1 MEVRDYGKIREIVP
15 VPSLVELQASSY
27 DSFLDADT
35 APDKRSAKEGLEA
48 LLQEFFPVAGYDNK
62 VTVTYHGYSFSPPQH
77 TMEECRDLGQTY
89 QRGLKLKIRVQG
101 EELPEILEEDVHI
114 GYLPIRI
121 GGGEFIVNGS
131 ERTIVTQIQRSP
143 GVDFSSEVAPNGRRI
158 HSCRIIPERGSWIQV
173 EITNK
178 DLLQIKIDKSHKI
191 AATCF
196 LRALS
201 SEHGRTSEILRQF
214 FATEK
219 VPLKGAAAKKK
230 LVDAILVEEIVD
242 EESGEPLAEACEQIG
257 EATFEALKGK
267 GVEEVEIIAE
277 EVKPDDVLLN
287 TLREDEAAS
296 HEEALVRIYRRLR
309 PGNPSDEQKV
319 KELFH
324 DRFLND
330 QRYNLGRVGRFRINR
345 KLGSESDSMVIT
357 IEDYLKILD
366 YLLKLIRSNA
376 QKGDLDDID
385 HLGNRRVRPIA
396 DLLTDEMR
404 ASMLKLRRAV
414 KEKLSRD
421 LQQEDMAAALAPRN
435 LFNSQAVDSAI
446 QNFFQR
452 GELSQVVDQSNL
464 LSQLT
469 HERRLSALGPGGL
482 NRKRAGFE
490 VRDVHTSHYGR
501 ICPIETPEGANIGL
515 IVSLS
520 IYAAVNEYG
529 FLVTPYRKVV
539 NGKVTDRVEY
549 LMADEEADYKIGQ
562 ASIRTDAKGKID
574 QEICQVR
581 WEGQF
586 SESPSSE
593 VSYVDVS
600 PKQMLGVSASLI
612 PFLEHDDANRALMGA
627 NMMRQAV
634 PLLIT
639 EAPCVATGMEN
650 HVPKSSSMVVIA
662 QADGTVTHVDCT
674 SIRIKHR
681 DGEADYELRKYHG
694 LNERTC
700 LNQTPIVRVGDKVKK
715 GDILSDGGGTNQGQ
729 LALGKNALVAF
740 MPFQGY
746 NFEDAIVVNERLIG
760 EDRFTSIHI
769 EEFKVEIRE
778 TKLGKEEFTREV
790 PGRSDEALRNL
801 DERGFVRIGTY
812 IEPGD
817 VLVGKVTPKNKS
829 ELSPEEK
836 LLHAIFGRAGEDVRD
851 DSLVMK
857 PGVRGVVV
865 DVRRFQRRAAL
876 NERDKK
882 EENERIKSIENRY
895 LKKQADLAREKFSKI
910 WEIAGANVVNIET
923 GEVIDFDPD
932 MKDDEVMKLHRN
944 LPVTALN
951 FVGGKRRKARAVYED
966 IDPQIEQIKME
977 SEKEILNSKRG
988 DDLPTGVLEMVKI
1001 FVARKLTLKVGD
1013 KMAGRHGNKGV
1024 ISTIVPEEDMPFLP
1038 NGETVDVILNPLGVP
1053 SRMNVGQVLE
1063 THLGW
1068 AARTLGLQA
1077 VTPVFDG
1084 ATEDEVRETLQ
1095 EAGLPEDG
1103 KAYLYDGKTGERF
1116 HQRTTVGVMYMCKLH
1131 HLVEDKLHARS
1142 TGSYSLITQ
1151 QPLGGKARFGGQR
1164 FGEMEVWA
1172 LEAYGAANVLQ
1183 EILTV
1188 KSDDVDGRTRIYES
1202 MVKGDGSLTYGTP
1215 MAFEVLMN
1223 EIRGL
1228 GLDIRLHRPMDM
1240 SFDEGGAETL
1250 DFGADDPFA
1259 QGEPV
1264 IGGEEPVI
1272 GGEEPV
1278 IGAEEPVIGAEE
1290 PVIGAEDEEEVFT
1303 ESKPE
1308 NED

>member
-1 MEVRDYGKIREIVP
+1 MEIRHFGKINEIVP
-15 VPSLVELQASSY
+15 IPSLVRLQADSY
-27 DSFLDADT
+27 DNFLDMDT
-35 APDKRSAKEGLEA
+35 AIDERKGDTGLEA
-48 LLQEFFPVAGYDNK
+48 ILREFFPISGYDEQVN
-62 VTVTYHGYSFSPPQH
+62 VTYHGYSYSPPQH
-77 TMEECRDLGQTY
+77 SMSECRDLGLTY
-89 QRGLKLKIRVQG
+89 QRGLKLRIRVQG
-101 EELPEILEEDVHI
+101 EALGGEVLEEDVHI
-114 GYLPIRI
+114 GYTPIRI
-121 GGGEFIVNGS
+121 GGGEFIINGS

-143 GVDFSSEVAPNGRRI
+143 GVDFSTETGPTGRRI
-158 HSCRIIPERGSWIQV
+158 HSCRIIPERGSWIQI
-173 EITNK
+173 ETTTK
-178 DLLQIKIDKSHKI
+178 ELLQIKIDKSAKI
-191 AATCF
+191 AATTF

-201 SEHGRTSEILRQF
+201 EDYGTTSQILRNF
-214 FATEK
+214 FETAEIK
-219 VPLKGAAAKKK
+219 LKGKNAKEDA
-230 LVDAILVEEIVD
+230 VGAILVEDITD
-242 EESGEPLAEACEQIG
+242 PESGEVLASSCELIS
-257 EATFEALKGK
+257 ESVFETLKGL
-267 GVEEVEIIAE
+267 GIEAIEVIAS
-277 EVKPDDVLLN
+277 EVKYDDVLLN
-287 TLREDEAAS
+287 TLRDDDCAS

-309 PGNPSDEQKV
+309 PGNPADEQKV
-319 KELFH
+319 KELFF
-324 DRFLND
+324 DRFQNEA
-330 QRYNLGRVGRFRINR
+330 RYNLGAVGRFRINR
-345 KLGSESDSMVIT
+345 KLGAENEELVIT
-357 IEDYLKILD
+357 IDDYKRILD
-366 YLLKLIRSNA
+366 YLLGLIRTNNDR
-376 QKGDLDDID
+376 GELDDID

-396 DLLTDEMR
+396 DLLSDELR
-404 ASMLKLRRAV
+404 SAMLKLRRAV
-414 KEKLSRD
+414 KERLSRD
-421 LQQEDMAAALAPRN
+421 LQQDQDIAAALAPRS

-520 IYAAVNEYG
+520 IYAAVNEFG
-529 FLVTPYRKVV
+529 FLITPYRKVV
-539 NGKVTDRVEY
+539 DGKVTDDIQY

-562 ASIRTDAKGKID
+562 ASIPYGDDGEIQQD
-574 QEICQVR
+574 ICQVR
-581 WEGQF
+581 LEGQF
-586 SESPSSE
+586 GEAPKSQ
-593 VSYVDVS
+593 VDLIDVS
-600 PKQMLGVSASLI
+600 PKQMLGVSAALI

-634 PLLIT
+634 PLLWT
-639 EAPCVATGMEN
+639 EPPFVATGLEKE
-650 HVPKSSSMVVIA
+650 VPKSSSMVVIA
-662 QADGTVTHVDCT
+662 PEDGEISSVDCNHIT
-674 SIRIKHR
+674 VKG
-681 DGEADYELRKYHG
+681 GEADHKIGLRKFEG

-700 LNQTPIVRVGDKVKK
+700 LNQIPMVKTGDQVTK
-715 GDILSDGGGTNQGQ
+715 GQVLADGGGTQQGE
-729 LALGKNALVAF
+729 LALGKNMLVAF
-740 MPFQGY
+740 MPYHGC
-746 NFEDAIVVNERLIG
+746 NFEDAIVVNERLLKD
-760 EDRFTSIHI
+760 DRYTSIHI

-778 TKLGKEEFTREV
+778 TKLGKEEFTREI

-801 DERGFVRIGTY
+801 DEHGFVKVGTLVR
-812 IEPGD
+812 PGD
-817 VLVGKVTPKNKS
+817 ILVGKVTPKNKS
-829 ELSPEEK
+829 ELTPEEK

-857 PGVRGVVV
+857 PGISGVIV
-865 DVRRFQRRAAL
+865 DVKRFQRRAAL
-876 NERDKK
+876 TEKDRKDEEKRIGKIEAKYIVQQAELARDKF
-882 EENERIKSIENRY
+882 R
-895 LKKQADLAREKFSKI
+895 KI
-910 WEIAGANVVNIET
+910 WEIAGNNVVNIET
-923 GEVIDFDPD
+923 GEVIDFDPS
-932 MKDDEVMKLHRN
+932 MNDDEVLQLHKT

-951 FVGGKRRKARAVYED
+951 FVGGKRRRARAIYDE
-966 IDPQIEQIKME
+966 IDPQIAEVKMAC
-977 SEKEILNSKRG
+977 EKEILNAKRG
-988 DDLPTGVLEMVKI
+988 DDLPTGVLEMVKV

-1038 NGETVDVILNPLGVP
+1038 DGQTVDIILNPLGVP

-1068 AARTLGLQA
+1068 AARALGCQM

-1084 ATEDEVRETLQ
+1084 ATEDEVQDQLES
-1095 EAGLPEDG
+1095 AGLPRDG
-1103 KAYLYDGKTGERF
+1103 KVRLVDGRTGEKF
-1116 HQRTTVGVMYMCKLH
+1116 HQKTTVGVMYMLKLH

-1240 SFDEGGAETL
+1240 GFDDAPAAL
-1250 DFGADDPFA
+1250 DFGAA
-1259 QGEPV
+1259 MGESEIGAPTADTV
-1264 IGGEEPVI
+1264 IGE
-1272 GGEEPV
+1272 
-1278 IGAEEPVIGAEE
+1278 
-1290 PVIGAEDEEEVFT
+1290 
-1303 ESKPE
+1303 
-1308 NED
+1308 